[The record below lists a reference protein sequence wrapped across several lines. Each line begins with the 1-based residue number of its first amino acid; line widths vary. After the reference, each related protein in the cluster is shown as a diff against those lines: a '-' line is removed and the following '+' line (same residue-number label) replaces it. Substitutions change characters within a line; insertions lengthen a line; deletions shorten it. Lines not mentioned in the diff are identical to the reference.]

1 MFLFRRRIFISARSL
16 YLIWLILLLIPSV
29 GMFAQEEKAGQPGAF
44 LRLGVGARALGLGR
58 AFSAIS
64 NDASAAYWN
73 PAGLGV
79 LRSKELMGMYSM
91 LSMERQHNYVAMA
104 LPTRSFGT
112 FGVSWINLNVGDI
125 EGRDWM
131 GRLTD
136 SFSNSQNAYFVSW
149 GIPIYESIHIGCTAK
164 YITHT
169 LENFQSSGYGIDTGL
184 LIKIT
189 EYFSLGAMVRD
200 ISSKVSW
207 NTNGKIEE
215 KFPITVRVGTAFIP
229 MDLPIT
235 IGLDFE
241 QIANRKA
248 TFHGGL
254 EFDLIQ
260 GLGLRVGYD
269 NGHISAGGF
278 ISIPLGSTHF
288 QSDYSFGEDPIDKT
302 YIHRVSISLKFSE
315 LIPEFPNI
323 DKIEPN
329 KLNGYLSLMNP
340 APDAR
345 IVKVMEEYPN
355 YALINVGSQDGMAE
369 GMILEIYRLF
379 KLGGEENQKKSLI
392 GTVKVVKVNEKNA
405 AVRVESINDGF
416 LIREGDMLI
425 NK

>member
-1 MFLFRRRIFISARSL
+1 MFLFKRKILNIAPSL
-16 YLIWLILLLIPSV
+16 TLIWLILSLISP
-29 GMFAQEEKAGQPGAF
+29 GGIFAEEEKAGQAGAF

-79 LRSKELMGMYSM
+79 LRSNELMGMYSM
-91 LSMERQHNYVAMA
+91 LSMERQHNYLAMA

-112 FGVSWINLNVGDI
+112 FGVSWINVNVGDI

-149 GIPIYESIHIGCTAK
+149 GIPINESIHIGCTAK

-200 ISSKVSW
+200 ISTKVSW
-207 NTNGKIEE
+207 NTNSKIEE
-215 KFPITVRVGTAFIP
+215 KFPITTRVGAAFIP

-235 IGLDFE
+235 IGFDFE
-241 QIANRKA
+241 QIANRK
-248 TFHGGL
+248 TSYHGGI

-278 ISIPLGSTHF
+278 LSIPLGSTHF
-288 QSDYSFGEDPIDKT
+288 QSDYSFGEDPIDRT
-302 YIHRVSISLKFSE
+302 YVHRVSISLKFSE
-315 LIPEFPNI
+315 LIPKIPNI
-323 DKIEPN
+323 EKIEPN
-329 KLNGYLSLMNP
+329 QLNGYLSLMNP

-345 IVKVMEEYPN
+345 IVKILEDYPN
-355 YALINVGSQDGMAE
+355 YALINVGSKDGMAE
-369 GMILEIYRLF
+369 GMILEIYRLIL
-379 KLGGEENQKKSLI
+379 LGREENQKKTLI
-392 GTVKVVKVNEKNA
+392 GTVKVVKVNERNA
-405 AVRVESINDGF
+405 AVRVESVRDGF
-416 LIREGDMLI
+416 IIKEGDMMI
-425 NK
+425 IQ